1 MKKLFT
7 LFAMLTLLVSLNAQ
21 TINYQAVLR
30 DTIDG
35 KIELVRNQKLYAT
48 ISLQATI
55 NGDPTEVTAID
66 SMPCKTN
73 ADGMVDLKID
83 FSELEGQLS
92 DATDDERGRIDWR
105 NNVITAKFEYG
116 ESNSI
121 VLETPVT
128 AVPYAIQAKDGIL
141 TTSVITNYINSTA
154 GGEQADF
161 DSVWNAV
168 MRNEQLRKDIN
179 DSIVEFLKQ
188 KENYE
193 IAKDIIYGYLS
204 QVSSADVREAYNLA
218 RSVDTATKDTI
229 IFVMK
234 DFVNTHHKLVIEAL
248 EYYAQT
254 ATEEEMRSIYET
266 LKTRV
271 GTTVKDLLYQ
281 YFNHYMET
289 KGLVCQGKN
298 LCDAI
303 AAMNAGG
310 DAPQTELKCL
320 EISKQGTNFSE
331 NACLY
336 YKDGE
341 TYGQALNHPEN
352 SHWGAW
358 TQNYPDYETLWY
370 KETLPNGSSMDLYVN
385 GDHDFLG
392 GNGHEGTF
400 HGQPSDVTWGT
411 KINPANTHSFGLG
424 F

>member
-30 DTIDG
+30 DTTN
-35 KIELVRNQKLYAT
+35 KNELLRNQ
-48 ISLQATI
+48 
-55 NGDPTEVTAID
+55 EVNAEFYVLVTDASGRD
-66 SMPCKTN
+66 FQLMKDTLLVTN
-73 ADGMVDLKID
+73 ADGMINFPID
-83 FSELEGQLS
+83 FSAADGKL
-92 DATDDERGRIDWR
+92 DWR
-105 NNVITAKFEYG
+105 NNKILAIFRYG
-116 ESNSI
+116 ESDSI

-161 DSVWNAV
+161 NSVWNAV

-193 IAKDIIYGYLS
+193 IAKNIIYGYLS

-271 GTTVKDLLYQ
+271 GTTVKDLMYQ
-281 YFNHYMET
+281 YFNHYMKT
-289 KGLVCQGKN
+289 KGLVCEGKN

-310 DAPQTELKCL
+310 STPAGLTYLTVKPSPSSSSAQT
-320 EISKQGTNFSE
+320 QRF
-331 NACLY
+331 Y
-336 YKDGE
+336 YMPDD
-341 TYGQALNHPEN
+341 TYGQALARDEN
-352 SHWGAW
+352 KNLGW
-358 TQNYPDYETLWY
+358 
-370 KETLPNGSSMDLYVN
+370 SSYHHDNNEYITIYIQDFGDLYVN
-385 GDHDFLG
+385 GDSDFMEGSGHVYPTSNNFDVKLG
-392 GNGHEGTF
+392 THVSPNDNLIFGDGH
-400 HGQPSDVTWGT
+400 
-411 KINPANTHSFGLG
+411 
-424 F
+424 

>member
-21 TINYQAVLR
+21 TISYQAVLR

-35 KIELVRNQKLYAT
+35 QFQLVRNQTGNVVFTVMASQNADWGTQDLK
-48 ISLQATI
+48 
-55 NGDPTEVTAID
+55 PMRFE
-66 SMPCKTN
+66 TN
-73 ADGMVDLKID
+73 ADGMVNLTVD
-83 FSELEGQLS
+83 FLAELREAYPTEEF
-92 DATDDERGRIDWR
+92 DIDWR
-105 NNVITAKFEYG
+105 NNEITATFTYTVNEQDKE
-116 ESNSI
+116 I
-121 VLETPVT
+121 VLVTPVT

-161 DSVWNAV
+161 NSVWNAV

-310 DAPQTELKCL
+310 STPAELTYLTVTPSPSSSSAQT
-320 EISKQGTNFSE
+320 QRF
-331 NACLY
+331 Y
-336 YKDGE
+336 YMPGD
-341 TYGQALNHPEN
+341 TYGQALVRTQNQSLGWSSYLHPEN
-352 SHWGAW
+352 KYITIYIEGF
-358 TQNYPDYETLWY
+358 
-370 KETLPNGSSMDLYVN
+370 GDLYVN
-385 GDHDFLG
+385 GDSDFM
-392 GNGHEGTF
+392 EGSEHVHPTDNNF
-400 HGQPSDVTWGT
+400 DV
-411 KINPANTHSFGLG
+411 KLETHVSPNDVLIFGAG
-424 F
+424 R

>member
-35 KIELVRNQKLYAT
+35 KIELVRNQT
-48 ISLQATI
+48 
-55 NGDPTEVTAID
+55 GEVTFKTLVNVNDHIADVPSVVRDTQIVAV
-66 SMPCKTN
+66 MAFETN
-73 ADGMVDLKID
+73 ADGMVNLPVDVEAD
-83 FSELEGQLS
+83 GVV
-92 DATDDERGRIDWR
+92 DWR
-105 NNVITAKFEYG
+105 DNMIIAEFTYG
-116 ESNSI
+116 DNQKI
-121 VLETPVT
+121 VLVTPVT

-168 MRNEQLRKDIN
+168 MSKEQLRKAIN

-281 YFNHYMET
+281 YFNHYMKT
-289 KGLVCQGKN
+289 KGLVCEGKN

-303 AAMNAGG
+303 AAMDAGG
-310 DAPQTELKCL
+310 STPAELTYLTVTPSPSSSSAQT
-320 EISKQGTNFSE
+320 QRF
-331 NACLY
+331 Y
-336 YKDGE
+336 YMPGD
-341 TYGQALNHPEN
+341 TYGQALVR
-352 SHWGAW
+352 
-358 TQNYPDYETLWY
+358 TQNQSLGWSSYLH
-370 KETLPNGSSMDLYVN
+370 PNNEYITIYIEGFGDLYVN
-385 GDHDFLG
+385 GDSDFMG
-392 GNGHEGTF
+392 GIGHVHPTDNNF
-400 HGQPSDVTWGT
+400 DVKLETRVSPNDVL
-411 KINPANTHSFGLG
+411 IFGAG
-424 F
+424 R

>member
-35 KIELVRNQKLYAT
+35 KFQLVRNQTGNVVFTVMASQNADWGTQDLK
-48 ISLQATI
+48 
-55 NGDPTEVTAID
+55 PMRFE
-66 SMPCKTN
+66 TN
-73 ADGMVDLKID
+73 ADGMVNLTVD
-83 FSELEGQLS
+83 FLAELREAYPTEEF
-92 DATDDERGRIDWR
+92 DIDWR
-105 NNVITAKFEYG
+105 NNEITATFTYTVNEQDKE
-116 ESNSI
+116 I
-121 VLETPVT
+121 VLVTPVT

-161 DSVWNAV
+161 NSVWNAV
-168 MRNEQLRKDIN
+168 MHNEQLRKDIN

-289 KGLVCQGKN
+289 KGLVCPGKN

-320 EISKQGTNFSE
+320 TIPKGDYFSQD
-331 NACLY
+331 ACLY
-336 YKDGE
+336 YVPGE
-341 TYGQALNHPEN
+341 TYGQALENHPNDN
-352 SHWGAW
+352 SHWGSW
-358 TQNYPDYETLWY
+358 TQGTSYKTIYYRETM
-370 KETLPNGSSMDLYVN
+370 PNGPTKNLYVN
-385 GDHDFLG
+385 GDQDFLG
-392 GNGHEGTF
+392 GDGHDGDSF
-400 HGQPSDVTWGT
+400 DVTWGT
-411 KINPANTHSFGLG
+411 VIKPNEYSHAFVPG

>member
-35 KIELVRNQKLYAT
+35 KIELVRNQT
-48 ISLQATI
+48 
-55 NGDPTEVTAID
+55 GEVTFKTLVNVNDHIADVPSVVRDTQIVAV
-66 SMPCKTN
+66 MAFETN
-73 ADGMVDLKID
+73 ADGMVNLPVDV
-83 FSELEGQLS
+83 EANGVV
-92 DATDDERGRIDWR
+92 DWR
-105 NNVITAKFEYG
+105 DNMIIAEFTYG
-116 ESNSI
+116 DNQKI
-121 VLETPVT
+121 VLVTPVT

-168 MRNEQLRKDIN
+168 MSKEQLRKAIN

-204 QVSSADVREAYNLA
+204 QVSSADVREAYNRA
-218 RSVDTATKDTI
+218 CNIDTATKDTI

-254 ATEEEMRSIYET
+254 ATKEEMRSIYET

-320 EISKQGTNFSE
+320 TISGGDSDV
-331 NACLY
+331 CLY
-336 YKDGE
+336 YMDDD
-341 TYGQALNHPEN
+341 TYRKALARNVNVNLGWSSYSHP
-352 SHWGAW
+352 
-358 TQNYPDYETLWY
+358 QNKYITIYIV
-370 KETLPNGSSMDLYVN
+370 GFGDLYVD
-385 GDHDFLG
+385 GDHDFMG
-392 GNGHEGTF
+392 GDGHTTGN
-400 HGQPSDVTWGT
+400 SNVTLDT
-411 KINPANTHSFGLG
+411 VIDPNHDFEFGPG
-424 F
+424 FNY

>member
-48 ISLQATI
+48 ISLWATI

-73 ADGMVDLKID
+73 ADGMVDLKIN
-83 FSELEGQLS
+83 FSDLEGQLS
-92 DATDDERGRIDWR
+92 DAPDGGRGRIDWR

-168 MRNEQLRKDIN
+168 MRNEQLRKAIN

-218 RSVDTATKDTI
+218 RSLDTATKDTI

-310 DAPQTELKCL
+310 SSNQGGNNQSTTDACEIFGDVVGCAGDNVYKFKVSFNLSDADNANFTATYVANSTNPTPLDVVVDGNTCYV
-320 EISKQGTNFSE
+320 EISNNNTYQSATVTVTF
-331 NACLY
+331 Y
-336 YKDGE
+336 YGADCSVSMTVVPSQELQPCGE
-341 TYGQALNHPEN
+341 Q
-352 SHWGAW
+352 W
-358 TQNYPDYETLWY
+358 
-370 KETLPNGSSMDLYVN
+370 
-385 GDHDFLG
+385 
-392 GNGHEGTF
+392 
-400 HGQPSDVTWGT
+400 
-411 KINPANTHSFGLG
+411 
-424 F
+424 

>member
-35 KIELVRNQKLYAT
+35 KIELVRNQT
-48 ISLQATI
+48 
-55 NGDPTEVTAID
+55 GEVTFKTLVNVNDPIADVPSVVRDTLIVAV
-66 SMPCKTN
+66 MPFETN
-73 ADGMVDLKID
+73 ADGMVNLPVDVEAD
-83 FSELEGQLS
+83 GVV
-92 DATDDERGRIDWR
+92 DWR
-105 NNVITAKFEYG
+105 DNMIIAEFTYG
-116 ESNSI
+116 DNQKI
-121 VLETPVT
+121 VLVTPVT

-141 TTSVITNYINSTA
+141 TTSVITNYINSTV

-320 EISKQGTNFSE
+320 VISKQGTNFSE
-331 NACLY
+331 NAYLY

-392 GNGHEGTF
+392 GNGHVGTF
-400 HGQPSDVTWGT
+400 HGQTSDVTWGT

>member
-35 KIELVRNQKLYAT
+35 KIELVRNQTGNVVFTVMTSQNANRGTQDLK
-48 ISLQATI
+48 
-55 NGDPTEVTAID
+55 PMRFE
-66 SMPCKTN
+66 TN
-73 ADGMVDLKID
+73 ADGMVNLTVD
-83 FSELEGQLS
+83 FLAELRE
-92 DATDDERGRIDWR
+92 AYPNDEFDIDWR
-105 NNVITAKFEYG
+105 DNMIIAEFTYG
-116 ESNSI
+116 DNQKI

-254 ATEEEMRSIYET
+254 ATEEEMRTIYET

-310 DAPQTELKCL
+310 GATPQTELKCL
-320 EISKQGTNFSE
+320 EISGGNYFSGYV
-331 NACLY
+331 CLY
-336 YKDGE
+336 YKDGDS
-341 TYGQALNHPEN
+341 YKDAFARDEN
-352 SHWGAW
+352 R
-358 TQNYPDYETLWY
+358 DYTPAQTKWNSWVQGTSYRTLYY
-370 KETLPNGSSMDLYVN
+370 KTPNGTSADLYVN
-385 GDHDFLG
+385 GDHSFLEGDGHGGTPDF
-392 GNGHEGTF
+392 
-400 HGQPSDVTWGT
+400 DVTWDT
-411 KINPANTHSFGLG
+411 VINPDNDHYFGPG

>member
-21 TINYQAVLR
+21 TISYQAVLR
-30 DTIDG
+30 DTAN
-35 KIELVRNQKLYAT
+35 KNELLRNQ
-48 ISLQATI
+48 
-55 NGDPTEVTAID
+55 EVNAEFYVLVTDASGRD
-66 SMPCKTN
+66 FQLMKDTLLVTN
-73 ADGMVDLKID
+73 ADGMINFPID
-83 FSELEGQLS
+83 FSAADGKL
-92 DATDDERGRIDWR
+92 DWR
-105 NNVITAKFEYG
+105 NNKILAIFRYG
-116 ESNSI
+116 ESDSI

-128 AVPYAIQAKDGIL
+128 AVPYAIQAKDGTL
-141 TTSVITNYINSTA
+141 TTGVITTYINSTA

-161 DSVWNAV
+161 AKVWNAV
-168 MRNEQLRKDIN
+168 MNNDTVHKAIR
-179 DSIVEFLKQ
+179 DSIVEYMKL

-193 IAKDIIYGYLS
+193 TAKEILYGYLS
-204 QVSSADVREAYNLA
+204 QVSAADVREAYNRA
-218 RSVDTATKDTI
+218 CSIDTATKDTI

-289 KGLVCQGKN
+289 KGLVCEGKN

-320 EISKQGTNFSE
+320 EISRAGTSFSA

-336 YKDGE
+336 YVAGE
-341 TYGQALNHPEN
+341 TYGQALSNHPNEN
-352 SHWGAW
+352 SHWGVW
-358 TQNYPDYETLWY
+358 EEGTSYETLWY
-370 KETLPNGSSMDLYVN
+370 KEDNDSDYSMDLIVN
-385 GDHDFLG
+385 DDHDFLG
-392 GNGHEGTF
+392 GDGHGGT
-400 HGQPSDVTWGT
+400 SDFDVMWNT
-411 KINPANTHSFGLG
+411 KIKPEYRHEFVAGY
-424 F
+424 